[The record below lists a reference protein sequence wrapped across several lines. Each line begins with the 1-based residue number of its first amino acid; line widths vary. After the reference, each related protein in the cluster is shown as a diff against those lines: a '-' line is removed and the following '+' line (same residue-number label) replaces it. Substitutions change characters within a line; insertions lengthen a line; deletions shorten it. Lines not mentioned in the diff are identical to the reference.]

1 MAAILLFALLL
12 SLTGCGHDE
21 YAESDMLPAYLVSV
35 TAGEANGSGIL
46 YQKDQHWLYVLTAAH
61 VVSGMEPGGQAALR
75 FRDGWEISANNISA
89 SATTDIALIRIPLDE
104 IPDEREES
112 YQCVESDKDSFDRL
126 LIGDACT
133 AVGLARDGGE
143 LENIRAFD
151 GRLVAVP
158 ERFYY
163 LTSHRQENTDRDEK
177 LDQIFQAAEELDA
190 PVVYHVHPRNHERA
204 ARLCRANG
212 YRNIILTAPV
222 GYKTSISLVNRAE
235 KIVTDSGGLQ
245 REAFFAQ
252 KPCVTICDY
261 VSWPETMVNRCNQL
275 AKPEK
280 ADILEKLGVP
290 VRFDPAYQPFGDG
303 HAAEKIVE
311 AVRQFLA

>member
-89 SATTDIALIRIPLDE
+89 SATTDIALIRIPLDK

-143 LENIRAFD
+143 LRYEGTILDPWIYMDDYGQYMLWAEGKVQPGMSGGGLLD
-151 GRLVAVP
+151 AEGRLAGILSGGSEDGELAAVP
-158 ERFYY
+158 
-163 LTSHRQENTDRDEK
+163 LS
-177 LDQIFQAAEELDA
+177 L
-190 PVVYHVHPRNHERA
+190 
-204 ARLCRANG
+204 
-212 YRNIILTAPV
+212 IL
-222 GYKTSISLVNRAE
+222 
-235 KIVTDSGGLQ
+235 Q
-245 REAFFAQ
+245 F
-252 KPCVTICDY
+252 
-261 VSWPETMVNRCNQL
+261 M
-275 AKPEK
+275 
-280 ADILEKLGVP
+280 LECT
-290 VRFDPAYQPFGDG
+290 Q
-303 HAAEKIVE
+303 
-311 AVRQFLA
+311 